1 MALSLERDNAEKSN
15 LTLSRDIESLEMER
29 RMRFKLLRKIHHIA
43 KSRIAS
49 SKPERVLELIT
60 GLTDRFAGWDSGS
73 EDDWAV
79 SRGDIV

>member
-1 MALSLERDNAEKSN
+1 
-15 LTLSRDIESLEMER
+15 
-29 RMRFKLLRKIHHIA
+29 MRFKLLRKIHHIA

-60 GLTDRFAGWDSGS
+60 GLTDRFAGRDSGS

-79 SRGDIV
+79 SWERPFSTKLWVRVGRGFGYNV